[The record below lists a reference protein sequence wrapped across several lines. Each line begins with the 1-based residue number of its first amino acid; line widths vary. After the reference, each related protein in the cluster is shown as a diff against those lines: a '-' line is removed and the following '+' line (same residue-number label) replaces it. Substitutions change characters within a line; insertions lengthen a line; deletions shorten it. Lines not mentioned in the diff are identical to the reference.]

1 MQTSFLHLVAAV
13 FVGFV
18 LAHMVTK
25 YFEKFERFPAP
36 LVTPGPGV
44 PAMVQ
49 GRDFIP
55 YRTLATAPPGPQI
68 PWPTE
73 SDATARETA
82 PPLMPPSTMS
92 MSTMPPAPT
101 PIAQAAALAAAS
113 TKQPTTELPWAM
125 TNDDYYSFLVPV
137 PEPTKAA

>member
-49 GRDFIP
+49 GRDYIP
-55 YRTLATAPPGPQI
+55 YRPQATAPPGPQV
-68 PWPTE
+68 PWPSE
-73 SDATARETA
+73 SDPRPRETA
-82 PPLMPPSTMS
+82 PPVMPP
-92 MSTMPPAPT
+92 STMPPAPMPGSVDT
-101 PIAQAAALAAAS
+101 ATAAAAAS
-113 TKQPTTELPWAM
+113 TTPPGPDFPWAM
-125 TNDDYYSFLVPV
+125 TNDDYLSFLVPV